1 MRRLRLR
8 TMFLIGIVALVVP
21 LLWQIGPAGA
31 TTGSYSDP
39 RPCSATV
46 NNGVCISQVSAVY
59 GSSTITLSMTVG
71 AATDPTTDPGW
82 QNGFTFDGW
91 NIGVDGALTPTYVAV
106 GEGAS
111 MPGTFSGEVGQ
122 DFRDHTGMRRHR
134 RRDGCLRGV
143 RQYLSGEFSRLLHRK
158 SVFHRRQRGVDCR
171 QHHCSVS
178 GERSVL

>member
-1 MRRLRLR
+1 
-8 TMFLIGIVALVVP
+8 MFLIGIVALVVP

-122 DFRDHTGMRRHR
+122 DSATTPAC
-134 RRDGCLRGV
+134 DGTDGV
-143 RQYLSGEFSRLLHRK
+143 TVAYEASANTYQESFPAS
-158 SVFHRRQRGVDCR
+158 
-171 QHHCSVS
+171 
-178 GERSVL
+178 